1 VRACRVSSEYDVPRH
16 SFVYIFPKY
25 FSSPAAGCFSCFSE
39 APRIDK
45 SDRQDI
51 IIKTRGAAS
60 SGRYEELHWRNFKRK
75 KDFHVKTILVV
86 DDAPMIREL
95 LKGILEPEGY
105 AILEAGDGEEALEL
119 VKKHKVDL
127 SIIDIF
133 LPKKGGLQ
141 VMSEI
146 VKQDKTHKIIAIS
159 GGEAF
164 NPDSILDLANIFE
177 VAETFTKPLDA
188 AKLLRAVNNL
198 LKD

>member
-1 VRACRVSSEYDVPRH
+1 
-16 SFVYIFPKY
+16 
-25 FSSPAAGCFSCFSE
+25 
-39 APRIDK
+39 
-45 SDRQDI
+45 
-51 IIKTRGAAS
+51 
-60 SGRYEELHWRNFKRK
+60 
-75 KDFHVKTILVV
+75 VKTILVV